1 MLERA
6 ESVPKDRVR
15 PSEDESQAPVRKEQA
30 LVRAESGQS
39 EDRVSPQGY
48 SQPPVSTESGSR
60 GHQFRP

>member
-30 LVRAESGQS
+30 LVRTESRPS
-39 EDRVSPQGY
+39 EDRVNP
-48 SQPPVSTESGSR
+48 
-60 GHQFRP
+60 